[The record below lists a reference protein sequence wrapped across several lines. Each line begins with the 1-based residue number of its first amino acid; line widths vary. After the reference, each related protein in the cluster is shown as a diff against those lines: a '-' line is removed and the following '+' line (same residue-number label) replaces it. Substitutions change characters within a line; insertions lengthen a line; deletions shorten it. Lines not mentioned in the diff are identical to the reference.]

1 MNEPDASGRP
11 DPHMDEL
18 RSEFGS
24 IMDLLNEGPSDIAV
38 EEPSPSVWAGI
49 ESVLA
54 DERSSSERAD
64 RVPPMHRT
72 ASEPVIDVTDSAPVV
87 SLDAARER
95 RGWGKRT
102 AVLVAV
108 AAAALLVALPI
119 GLSTR
124 SSGVELA
131 ADLDALDGFA
141 GSGRAELDDGTLT
154 LDVEGLSAPDG
165 SFYEL
170 WLLDLEDGEVA
181 DLRSIGRIADDG
193 SYVLDENIDLDEF
206 TVVDISI
213 EEDDGDDSHS
223 GNSVLRG
230 PLS

>member
-1 MNEPDASGRP
+1 MNEPDASGRQDP
-11 DPHMDEL
+11 DMDEL
-18 RSEFGS
+18 RGEFGS
-24 IMDLLNEGPSDIAV
+24 IIDLLKEGPSDVAV
-38 EEPSPSVWAGI
+38 EEPPASVWAGI

-54 DERSSSERAD
+54 DERASAERAE
-64 RVPPMHRT
+64 RVPPTHRGGQ
-72 ASEPVIDVTDSAPVV
+72 PVIDVTDPSPVV
-87 SLDAARER
+87 SLDDARAR
-95 RGWGKRT
+95 RSWGKRT

-124 SSGVELA
+124 SGGVELA
-131 ADLDALDGFA
+131 AELDALDGFA
-141 GSGRAELDDGTLT
+141 GSGRAEFNDGTLT

-170 WLLDLEDGEVA
+170 WLLDLGDDGVE

-193 SYVLDENIDLDEF
+193 SYVIDEDIDLDEF
-206 TVVDISI
+206 SVVDISI
-213 EEDDGDDSHS
+213 ELDDGDDTHS

>member
-18 RSEFGS
+18 RGEFGS
-24 IMDLLNEGPSDIAV
+24 IIDLLSEGPSDVAV
-38 EEPSPSVWAGI
+38 EEPPASVWAGI

-54 DERSSSERAD
+54 DERSAADRAD
-64 RVPPMHRT
+64 RVPPSHR
-72 ASEPVIDVTDSAPVV
+72 SQPVIDVTEPETVV
-87 SLDAARER
+87 SLDDARAR
-95 RGWGKRT
+95 RSWGKRT

-108 AAAALLVALPI
+108 AAAALLVALPV
-119 GLSTR
+119 GLSMR

-131 ADLDALDGFA
+131 ADLDALDGFD
-141 GSGRAELDDGTLT
+141 GSGRAEFNDGTLT

-170 WLLDLEDGEVA
+170 WLLDLGDDGVE

-193 SYVLDENIDLDEF
+193 SYVIDDDIDLDEF
-206 TVVDISI
+206 SVVDISI
-213 EEDDGDDSHS
+213 ELDDGDDSHS